1 MYMKI
6 QEFEKKIQEE
16 IDSELT
22 VRPNPNADDIA
33 GVYWRDLYISVAV
46 PSGEIREEYS
56 KDYTDNLGH
65 PYRNIQ
71 MAMDQIAGKLPKF
84 QDPEN
89 YKMMT
94 ETV

>member
-1 MYMKI
+1 MNIQDFEAKI
-6 QEFEKKIQEE
+6 QAE
-16 IDSELT
+16 IDPELT

-33 GVYWRDLYISVAV
+33 GVYWKDLYISVAV

-56 KDYTDNLGH
+56 KDYTDKLGH
-65 PYRNIQ
+65 PYRSID
-71 MAMDQIAGKLPKF
+71 MAVEQIKGKLPKF
-84 QDPEN
+84 QNPEN